1 MIIIIYIVE
10 PVFGSLLL
18 LFVFVFF
25 KLNISL
31 LAIIFFVIVSK
42 SDHKDYNLYSEVSFR
57 ACRSLCRRYSGV
69 SRDRAQSVLVF
80 GLLLPAEFS
89 FASSNRVLGARE

>member
-42 SDHKDYNLYSEVSFR
+42 LDHKDYNLYSEVSF
-57 ACRSLCRRYSGV
+57 
-69 SRDRAQSVLVF
+69 DRVV
-80 GLLLPAEFS
+80 
-89 FASSNRVLGARE
+89 R